1 MIDCHCHMLPGLDDG
16 PKSIDAALKMAS
28 VATNSGVSD
37 ILLTP
42 HHNDGLY
49 SNSREEIISR
59 VEMFQGSLDQKGIP
73 LRVHPGSE
81 CHVVPELPDDLQNG
95 IACTYADQHR
105 AVLLELPKN
114 ILPIGAEQIIEQV
127 EYLGLQPV
135 IAHPERN
142 SVLYREPERVQN
154 WFERG
159 WKFQL
164 TNQSCSGEFGLGV
177 QKVCYQWLKRGWV
190 HFIASDAHRSD
201 GRSPDMRKGVN
212 QITDWF
218 GEEVA
223 VLLSRD
229 NPGRLILGE
238 TIVDMPVTTFRHARR
253 GLRFWR

>member
-16 PKSIDAALKMAS
+16 AKSLDIALEMAS
-28 VATNSGVSD
+28 VATSSGVSD

-49 SNSREEIISR
+49 LNSREEILSR
-59 VEMFQGSLDQKGIP
+59 VKAFQEELDCEGLP
-73 LRVHPGSE
+73 LKIYPGSE
-81 CHVVPELPDDLQNG
+81 CHVVPELPDHLEKG
-95 IACTYADQHR
+95 IACTYADQNR

-114 ILPIGAEQIIEQV
+114 ALPLGAEQIIEQV
-127 EYLGLQPV
+127 EYLGFQPV

-142 SVLYREPERVQN
+142 SVLCREPERIRD

-164 TNQSCSGEFGLGV
+164 TNQSCSGEFGEGI
-177 QKVCYQWLKRGWV
+177 QKVCYQWLKHGWI
-190 HFIASDAHRSD
+190 HFIASDAHRSA

-212 QITDWF
+212 QISEWF

-223 VLLSRD
+223 TLLSCD
-229 NPGRLILGE
+229 NPGRLISGE
-238 TIVDMPVTTFRHARR
+238 AIVDMPRATVRQKRKGFR
-253 GLRFWR
+253 LWW